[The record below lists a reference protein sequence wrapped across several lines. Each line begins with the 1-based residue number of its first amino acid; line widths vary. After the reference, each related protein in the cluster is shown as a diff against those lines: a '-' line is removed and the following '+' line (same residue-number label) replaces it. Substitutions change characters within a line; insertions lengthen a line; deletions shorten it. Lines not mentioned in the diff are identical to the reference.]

1 MLKEEM
7 CGDIHSHHTAIPP
20 QLYNIIAQTIFKGL
34 LLTLVEVS
42 NTVAVKKSYLLQK
55 QLYIS

>member
-1 MLKEEM
+1 MEIYTP
-7 CGDIHSHHTAIPP
+7 IHIPEIYTAIPP
-20 QLYNIIAQTIFKGL
+20 QLYNIMAQTIFKGL